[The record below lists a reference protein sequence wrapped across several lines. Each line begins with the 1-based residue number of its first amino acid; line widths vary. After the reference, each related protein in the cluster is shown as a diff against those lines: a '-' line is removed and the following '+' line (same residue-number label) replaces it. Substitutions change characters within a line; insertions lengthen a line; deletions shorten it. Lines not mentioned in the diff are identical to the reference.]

1 MHSVTDRQ
9 TDDITMTIAD
19 RVACS
24 ATVRSSKTDGV
35 CYMRSHSV
43 TFHPTQVNTPRQ
55 RPVLDSPNPVGWK
68 AELALSCL

>member
-9 TDDITMTIAD
+9 TDKQTDDITMTVAD

-35 CYMRSHSV
+35 S
-43 TFHPTQVNTPRQ
+43 
-55 RPVLDSPNPVGWK
+55 
-68 AELALSCL
+68 LAI